1 MAYKNDTRLKL
12 ARELMAQGKSVK
24 YISGVTGLSIKTVYN
39 YTSGMQNKE
48 LQDKAINDKMD
59 CFMQE
64 EWMMAVNRIRKYCGM
79 DPLERRLEEQS

>member
-1 MAYKNDTRLKL
+1 MAYKNDARLKL
-12 ARELMAQGKSVK
+12 ARELITQGKSVK
-24 YISGVTGLSIKTVYN
+24 YISEVTGLSIKTVYN

-59 CFMQE
+59 CLMQE
-64 EWMMAVNRIRKYCGM
+64 EWMRAVNRIRKCCGM